1 MITKTITSRFL
12 ASRLGQELLAE
23 FPAASEGAGI
33 EFRGNTLYIGI
44 ADTQPNRELLNTV
57 IAAHDYPAA
66 VTAEKLAAIR
76 RERES
81 RYENADDIIKRH
93 RDQCD
98 LVSRGLRES
107 TDITDARFEQWLVY
121 EQELRD
127 FPATCDPDA
136 PVWPEKP

>member
-1 MITKTITSRFL
+1 MITKTITSRFV

-33 EFRGNTLYIGI
+33 EFRKNTLYIGI

-66 VTAEKLAAIR
+66 VTVEKLAAIR
-76 RERES
+76 RERDKRLS
-81 RYENADDIIKRH
+81 ATDWIIKRH
-93 RDQCD
+93 RDEED
-98 LVSRGLRES
+98 LIVAGEAATTTLTNEKYKS
-107 TDITDARFEQWLVY
+107 WLLY
-121 EQELRD
+121 QQKLRD
-127 FPATCDPDA
+127 FPASCDPDA